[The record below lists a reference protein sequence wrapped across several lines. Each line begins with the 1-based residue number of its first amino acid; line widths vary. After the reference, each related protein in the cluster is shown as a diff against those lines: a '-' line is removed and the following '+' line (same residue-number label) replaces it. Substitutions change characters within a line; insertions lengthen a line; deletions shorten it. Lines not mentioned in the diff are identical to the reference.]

1 MASSTKTQQ
10 EYGTNE
16 EEGEEESFS
25 YAIQI
30 SMASVL
36 PMVMQ
41 TAIDLGIFDIIA
53 KAGPDAKLS
62 AFDIAA
68 QISSCQNPD
77 APMMLDRILRLL
89 ASHCVLGCSLSSNA
103 QGTHQRLYHLNYVSK
118 YFVKNEDGV
127 SLGPFMTLIQ
137 DKVYM
142 ESWPLLKDA
151 ILEGGI
157 PFNKVHGTHAFDYPR
172 GDPRFN
178 EVFNTAM
185 FNHTKIVMKKLLQS
199 YKGFEHLKQVVDVG
213 GGLGV
218 TLNMITSKYPHIKG
232 INFDLPRV
240 IQHAPSYPGV
250 NHVEGDM
257 FERVPQGDAIFMKWI
272 LHDWSD
278 EHCLKLL
285 KNCYEAIPDHGKVIV
300 VDAVLPVMAENSA
313 AARDTSLMDVFM
325 MTQNPGGKERTQ
337 QEFMALATAAGF
349 SSITFQSCVFN
360 FWVMEFF
367 K

>member
-1 MASSTKTQQ
+1 M
-10 EYGTNE
+10 G
-16 EEGEEESFS
+16 
-25 YAIQI
+25 
-30 SMASVL
+30 SVL

-53 KAGPDAKLS
+53 KAGPDTKLS
-62 AFDIAA
+62 AFNIAA

-127 SLGPFMTLIQ
+127 SLGPFMTSNQ
-137 DKVYM
+137 DRVYM

-157 PFNKVHGTHAFDYPR
+157 PFNKVHGTMPLIILA
-172 GDPRFN
+172 
-178 EVFNTAM
+178 
-185 FNHTKIVMKKLLQS
+185 
-199 YKGFEHLKQVVDVG
+199 
-213 GGLGV
+213 V
-218 TLNMITSKYPHIKG
+218 T
-232 INFDLPRV
+232 
-240 IQHAPSYPGV
+240 PGV

-257 FERVPQGDAIFMKWI
+257 FESVPQGDAIFMKWI

-285 KNCYEAIPDHGKVIV
+285 KNCYEAIPDDGKVIV
-300 VDAVLPVMAENSA
+300 VDAVLPVMQ
-313 AARDTSLMDVFM
+313 RIV
-325 MTQNPGGKERTQ
+325 Q
-337 QEFMALATAAGF
+337 QLGTLHLW
-349 SSITFQSCVFN
+349 TCL
-360 FWVMEFF
+360 
-367 K
+367 

>member
-16 EEGEEESFS
+16 EKEKK
-25 YAIQI
+25 
-30 SMASVL
+30 
-36 PMVMQ
+36 
-41 TAIDLGIFDIIA
+41 
-53 KAGPDAKLS
+53 KA
-62 AFDIAA
+62 FH
-68 QISSCQNPD
+68 
-77 APMMLDRILRLL
+77 M
-89 ASHCVLGCSLSSNA
+89 
-103 QGTHQRLYHLNYVSK
+103 
-118 YFVKNEDGV
+118 
-127 SLGPFMTLIQ
+127 PFKFRWGQ
-137 DKVYM
+137 YCP
-142 ESWPLLKDA
+142 WPLLKDA

-185 FNHTKIVMKKLLQS
+185 FNHHTKIVMKKLLQS

-240 IQHAPSYPGV
+240 IQHALLILK
-250 NHVEGDM
+250 EI

-313 AARDTSLMDVFM
+313 AARDTSLMDV
-325 MTQNPGGKERTQ
+325 
-337 QEFMALATAAGF
+337 L
-349 SSITFQSCVFN
+349 
-360 FWVMEFF
+360 
-367 K
+367 